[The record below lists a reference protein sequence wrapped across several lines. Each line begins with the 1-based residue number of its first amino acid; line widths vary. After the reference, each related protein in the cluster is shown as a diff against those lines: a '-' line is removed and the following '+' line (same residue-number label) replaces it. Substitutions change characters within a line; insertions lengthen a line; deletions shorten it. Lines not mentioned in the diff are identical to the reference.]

1 MTGFYWNNN
10 VNRKEWLTKTYYVTV
25 SVLLCKDGAMWDAAI
40 RYISLL
46 SFREKC
52 LLSDFPEF
60 YMASIISGV

>member
-1 MTGFYWNNN
+1 M
-10 VNRKEWLTKTYYVTV
+10 TV

-46 SFREKC
+46 SFREKS